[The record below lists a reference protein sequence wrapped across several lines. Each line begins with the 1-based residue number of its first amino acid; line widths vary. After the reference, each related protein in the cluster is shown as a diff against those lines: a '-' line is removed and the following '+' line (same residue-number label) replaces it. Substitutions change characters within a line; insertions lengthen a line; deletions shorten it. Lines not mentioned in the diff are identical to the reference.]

1 MIHDFCKIVKT
12 RIKKLLDTDFIGG
25 SIMIQNLLVIH
36 DLESFKYFLFHTEKS
51 SKYFKD
57 VICSHQINQ
66 DCNI

>member
-1 MIHDFCKIVKT
+1 MIHDFCIIVKT
-12 RIKKLLDTDFIGG
+12 RINKILDKDC

>member
-12 RIKKLLDTDFIGG
+12 R
-25 SIMIQNLLVIH
+25 IMIQNLLVIH